1 MKPITEDQ
9 WRGLSYYFRVQ
20 LVINTLNQLIPIINK
35 NLTLNYLSYMN
46 IL

>member
-20 LVINTLNQLIPIINK
+20 LVINTLNQYP
-35 NLTLNYLSYMN
+35 NYQ
-46 IL
+46 